1 MAKRTNKKAE
11 KKENEFKEF
20 NLSEE
25 TFDYTGRVYPWE
37 ESGNGVKRAYLS
49 LCINESITINYCHL
63 VQSKDNLFISFPSIK
78 SGDNYKSVIF
88 TAEDMNEELDKVAEE
103 IANLIDG

>member
-1 MAKRTNKKAE
+1 MAKRTHKKAE

-37 ESGNGVKRAYLS
+37 DGKNGVKRAYLS

-63 VQSKDNLFISFPSIK
+63 VKTKDNLFISFPSIK
-78 SGDNYKSVIF
+78 AGDDYKSVIF
-88 TAEDMNEELDKVAEE
+88 TDEDMSEELDKVAEE
-103 IANLIDG
+103 IAKRIDG